1 MEWIICIVL
10 AYLVGAIPF
19 GVLIARARGVNI
31 FKVGSGNIGATNV
44 GRIIGR
50 PWGIACFL
58 LDAGKGAVAV
68 AASGIS
74 MGVFGDTA
82 AETGATDLWLWL
94 AVLAASLMGHM
105 FSPYIGFRGGKGVAT
120 GFGGLL
126 AMWPVMTIPA
136 VIALLCWIIVV
147 LLSRYVSLASTVA
160 ACSLPV
166 VVITM
171 AARQDGGLSAS
182 IPLIVVS
189 LLLCALVVFRHRGN
203 IARLRAGT
211 DHRIGGR
218 GSN

>member
-10 AYLVGAIPF
+10 SYLVGAIPF

-68 AASGIS
+68 AASGSS
-74 MGVFGDTA
+74 MGVFGKTA
-82 AETGATDLWLWL
+82 AETGATELWLWL

-136 VIALLCWIIVV
+136 VIALLCWVIVV

-182 IPLIVVS
+182 MPLIIVS

-211 DHRIGGR
+211 EHRIGGR
-218 GSN
+218 GSS